1 MAEHLSLALDDFA
14 VTFFATTYIMKTTS
28 IPRFHSSI
36 ESPVYMI

>member
-1 MAEHLSLALDDFA
+1 VAEHLSLALDDF
-14 VTFFATTYIMKTTS
+14 VTTCIMKTTS